1 MYPYILISLYWLI
14 IAFASFMTAYTVG
27 IILSRMLEETVQG
40 KEQGTGIAGHAGDGY
55 GGLGHHGGQNDL
67 DVDQMEASVAVVVMM
82 VMVWVTRPDQLR
94 AV

>member
-1 MYPYILISLYWLI
+1 
-14 IAFASFMTAYTVG
+14 MTAYAIG

-55 GGLGHHGGQNDL
+55 GGLGHHAMVHGGQNDL
-67 DVDQMEASVAVVVMM
+67 DVDQMEASVAVVLMM
-82 VMVWVTRPDQLR
+82 VMVWLTRPDQLR